1 MAKLDP
7 WLVDIL
13 KRMAESIVAVVGP
26 HCEIVVYDFDDL
38 EHSVVAVTGN
48 VTGRQPGAPVP
59 DLHFIS
65 QELDRNTPD
74 QLNYRTRKGT
84 RDLQSSLIWIR
95 DVKGEPIG
103 AIGVNIDH
111 TDLLQARALIDSLAA
126 STQTVTD
133 IVVSNT
139 FAKDLDE
146 LIDITVADFLR
157 QSNLPNIDSMSQD
170 DKLRLI
176 DEVEK
181 QGLFRIRGAVNRMA
195 DLLNVSRA
203 TIYNYRSSL
212 KIGDTP

>member
-13 KRMAESIVAVVGP
+13 NRMAESIVAVVGP

-38 EHSVVAVTGN
+38 EHSVVAVAGN
-48 VTGRQPGAPVP
+48 VTGREVGAPVP
-59 DLHFIS
+59 DLQFIS
-65 QELDRNTPD
+65 RELNRNTPD
-74 QLNYRTRKGT
+74 KLNYRTRKGT

-95 DVKGEPIG
+95 DVRGEPIG

-111 TDLLQARALIDSLAA
+111 TDLLQVRALIDNLAA

-133 IVVSNT
+133 VVVSNT
-139 FAKDLDE
+139 FAKDLDD
-146 LIDITVADFLR
+146 LIDIAVSDFLR
-157 QSNLPNIDSMSQD
+157 KNNIPNIETMPQD

-176 DEVEK
+176 AEVEK
-181 QGLFRIRGAVNRMA
+181 QELFRIRGAVNRMA

-203 TIYNYRSSL
+203 TIYNYRASL
-212 KIGDTP
+212 KNGS